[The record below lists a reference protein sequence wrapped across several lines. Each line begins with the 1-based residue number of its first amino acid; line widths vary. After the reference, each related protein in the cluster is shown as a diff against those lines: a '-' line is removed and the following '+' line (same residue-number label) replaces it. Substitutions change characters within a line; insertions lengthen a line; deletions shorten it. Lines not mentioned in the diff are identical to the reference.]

1 MCIVCAA
8 VILLS
13 IAAVNAVV
21 FYFIIGG
28 AVKLKDAF
36 RLTGIATSV
45 NKIIFSGS
53 GYLLSSY
60 LSREKKLSF
69 SRTIG
74 AFFMLEFLSV
84 SLWLVLGLYF
94 GAKLAI
100 RIPWIILVAAIIVF
114 ITVWF
119 RGKRVV
125 ETARSLLRYFKVIKN
140 RIIFIMPFI
149 ILNMALVVIYYFVL
163 FKFFNLCFSFIKILK
178 IVSIS
183 FSTGYLS
190 FAPAGLGFKD
200 TALVFLLA
208 EEGVTWRM
216 ALSIAVIDRVIVT
229 LFWGLLGL
237 VLGFDSVKKE
247 IVKRL
252 GRH

>member
-21 FYFIIGG
+21 FYFIVGG

-36 RLTGIATSV
+36 KLTGIATSV

-60 LSREKKLSF
+60 LSQEKRLSF
-69 SRTIG
+69 SRSIS

-100 RIPWIILVAAIIVF
+100 RIPWVILAAAIIVF

-125 ETARSLLRYFKVIKN
+125 ETACSLLRYFKVIKN
-140 RIIFIMPFI
+140 RIIF
-149 ILNMALVVIYYFVL
+149 N
-163 FKFFNLCFSFIKILK
+163 LK
-178 IVSIS
+178 ITI
-183 FSTGYLS
+183 
-190 FAPAGLGFKD
+190 
-200 TALVFLLA
+200 
-208 EEGVTWRM
+208 
-216 ALSIAVIDRVIVT
+216 VI
-229 LFWGLLGL
+229 
-237 VLGFDSVKKE
+237 
-247 IVKRL
+247 
-252 GRH
+252 